1 MARTQRNAVGE
12 TNAMGVYVTKLFDIQ
27 SANASATEL
36 AVALLTPCT
45 TVESLQTVRDAFKL
59 EYARQYKERVGTDVD
74 KCKAAT
80 DMAWSRTVAR
90 ATDAGYVKPVA
101 ENAKAKAARESRAA
115 KSAGKID
122 GRTTKASKA
131 KAADKAVIVPDVD
144 GDEELQA
151 AFDWVME
158 DESRQTLFVAWVEA
172 HQAGSRRVI
181 RAA

>member
-1 MARTQRNAVGE
+1 MARTTRTAAVE
-12 TNAMGVYVTKLFDIQ
+12 VNAMGVYVTKLFDIQ
-27 SANASATEL
+27 SANATATEL

-45 TVESLQTVRDAFKL
+45 TVESLQKVRDAFKL
-59 EYARQYKERVGTDVD
+59 EYARQYKERVGNDAD

-90 ATDAGYVKPVA
+90 ASDAGYVKPVA
-101 ENAKAKAARESRAA
+101 ENDKAKKARESRAA
-115 KSAGKID
+115 KSAGKVD

-131 KAADKAVIVPDVD
+131 KAADKDVIVPDVE

-158 DESRQTLFVAWVEA
+158 DESRQTLFIAWVEA
-172 HQAGSRRVI
+172 HQAGTRVI
-181 RAA
+181 RRAA